1 MTSHLNYWFLIC
13 YRSCKAFPHWP
24 SLVWERRQWYA
35 GSLSSDWPRSD
46 QLLPRGMWGETSP
59 QGLDVCRWSQGWHH
73 NQKREARVSSAL
85 LALLCGQEGQV
96 SAVEEILSESEG
108 RYRPFLTFF
117 WESEHSLIWRQF
129 IFALVH
135 LRQLAGSSIPQ
146 LQNVGCSWILYFTV
160 PTPWDQSTSASSWK
174 CLP

>member
-135 LRQLAGSSIPQ
+135 LRQLAGSSIPM
-146 LQNVGCSWILYFTV
+146 TV
-160 PTPWDQSTSASSWK
+160 
-174 CLP
+174 L